1 VELTSEETLEEVVL
15 DGVEDTTYDLSG
27 PGDDQASATTTET
40 VDQVMADAEL
50 ESILMATPPL
60 QTQLSS
66 FWMELRK
73 RMAGRI

>member
-1 VELTSEETLEEVVL
+1 
-15 DGVEDTTYDLSG
+15 
-27 PGDDQASATTTET
+27 
-40 VDQVMADAEL
+40 MADTEL

-73 RMAGRI
+73 RLPGRI

>member
-1 VELTSEETLEEVVL
+1 ME
-15 DGVEDTTYDLSG
+15 
-27 PGDDQASATTTET
+27 PGDNLAYVTTTES
-40 VDQVMADAEL
+40 VDQLMNDAEL

-73 RMAGRI
+73 RMAGKG